1 MKMKSYQSIMKATLT
16 VVVVSAMASG
26 CKKDFFNL
34 EDPNGI
40 NSNIWNDEGAVTQ
53 YIDKGY
59 DLMMPNWPTPGG
71 IHNTSDELNNAN
83 TGFLYGQFT
92 DNSVTDIASSNSI
105 TGNRYFDIRRCNVGI
120 DGINAGTMSEG
131 AKKLKKGE
139 LFFFRAMVYFN
150 LVRLYG
156 GVPLV
161 LHAQDLVNDELNV
174 PRSKTSLCID
184 QISSDLDS
192 AALFLPATWPTAQKG
207 RITKGVAYALKG
219 KVLMYWASPQFN
231 TANDAA
237 RWEKAYTACKMAYD
251 TCVANGNTLYSN
263 YANIFVDESATNKE
277 VMLVRVH
284 DAISVSPGRGTNN
297 EYITRPRSETTGQ
310 AGGGS
315 NQPTWNL
322 VQAYTMGNGLPITDP
337 SSGYNATL
345 FWLNRD
351 PRFQATIAYNG
362 APWPLSS
369 NVARK
374 QWNYTGVL
382 DEGSGLT
389 QTGFYCKKLCNPAIS
404 AIQTQYN
411 SNSGGGSGMDW
422 IEMRFAEV
430 IMNLAECANETG
442 RLAEAKNMVRL
453 IRQRAGI
460 VVGTQDY
467 GLNLA
472 TTATQLRDLIMN
484 ERMVE
489 FAMEGKRAFDLRRT
503 RRLHLLTGTIR
514 QGIKWTPKLPYVA
527 GTGTDATKI
536 YLDRIYPAGFKPR
549 DTANLNNPAVYAAM
563 FTPSLVNLDATQPI
577 SIPTTYYFYPLPNF
591 FRQSSFVLEQTIGWP
606 GGTFD
611 PLQ

>member
-1 MKMKSYQSIMKATLT
+1 MKMKSYQSILKTLFS
-16 VVVVSAMASG
+16 VVLVTMVISG

-34 EDPNGI
+34 EDQNGI
-40 NSNIWNDEGAVTQ
+40 NADIWNDVGAVTQ
-53 YIDKGY
+53 FIDKGY
-59 DLMMPNWPTPGG
+59 DLMMPGWPTPGG
-71 IHNTSDELNNAN
+71 IHNSSDELNNSNAS
-83 TGFLYGQFT
+83 FLYGQFT
-92 DNSVTDIASSNSI
+92 DNSVTDIAASNSI

-120 DGINAGTMSEG
+120 DGINAGNMSE
-131 AKKLKKGE
+131 ANKRVRKGE

-161 LHAQDLVNDELNV
+161 LNAQDLVNDELNI
-174 PRSKTSLCID
+174 PRSKTSVCID
-184 QISSDLDS
+184 QISKDLDS
-192 AALFLPATWPTAQKG
+192 AGMFLPATWPTSQSG
-207 RITKGVAYALKG
+207 RITKGAAFALKG

-231 TANDAA
+231 PSNDVT
-237 RWEKAYTACKMAYD
+237 RWERAYTACKAAYD
-251 TCVANGNTLYSN
+251 TCVANGNVLYSN
-263 YANIFVDESATNKE
+263 YANIFVDESAANRE
-277 VMLVRVH
+277 VMLVRKH

-297 EYITRPRSETTGQ
+297 EYVTRPRSETTGL

-322 VQAYTMGNGLPITDP
+322 VQAYTMSNGLPISATG
-337 SSGYNATL
+337 SGYNSTL

-362 APWPLSS
+362 AAWPLSN

-382 DEGSGLT
+382 DEGAGLT

-404 AIQTQYN
+404 AVQTQYN

-430 IMNLAECANETG
+430 IINLAECANETG
-442 RLAEAKNMVRL
+442 RMVDAKNMIRL

-460 VVGTQDY
+460 VVGTQDF
-467 GLNLA
+467 GLGLA
-472 TTATQLRDLIMN
+472 TTAAQMRDLIMN

-489 FAMEGKRAFDLRRT
+489 FAMEGKRTHDLRRT
-503 RRLHLLTGTIR
+503 RRLHLLTGTTR
-514 QGIKWTPKLPYVA
+514 QGIRWVPRLPYLA
-527 GTGTDATKI
+527 GTGTDATRI
-536 YLDRIYPAGFKPR
+536 YLDRIYPAGFRPR

-563 FTPSLVNLDATQPI
+563 FTTSFVNLDATQPI

-591 FRQSSFVLEQTIGWP
+591 FRQSSFVLEQTMGWP